1 MKALSFLSRVS
12 LPTKIALLTVAG
24 IGLLCGG
31 LVLVVSHQVGAELQA
46 QAQARQESN
55 MRVASEVLRGAGELR
70 LVGDRLMAGARPL
83 DGDTELVDRV
93 QTLVGGVA
101 TVFRG
106 DTRVATNVR
115 KPDGDRAVGTKLV
128 GPAHDAVLVRGQP
141 YRGEAD
147 ILGEAYFTAYDPIK
161 DASGATVGVLFVGLK
176 KSAFLSMLDVLIR
189 SIALQALVAAAVI
202 GGLLYA
208 VLRWQIRPLVTLSRV
223 MGRLQEG
230 DHAVAV
236 PSLDRGDEIGLMA
249 RAVEVFKEHAVAR
262 ERLEAEQKV
271 AEARAAEQRKA
282 DMVRLADHFEQAVG
296 GIIGAVSAS
305 ATELE
310 ATATT
315 LTRTA
320 DVTRQKSATVTA
332 ASGEA
337 SSNVQAVAAATNE
350 MTASIGEISRQ
361 VQTSSRI
368 ADAAV
373 SQAAK
378 TDDRIG
384 ALSIAASRIGDVVK
398 LITDI
403 AEQTNLL
410 ALNATIEAAR
420 AGEAGKGF
428 AVVANE
434 VKALA
439 GQTAKA
445 TGEISAQ
452 IAAMQAA
459 TEDSVSAIKEI
470 SGTIGQ
476 IAEVASAI
484 AAAVEE
490 QGAAAAEISRNIQ
503 QAAHGTTEVA
513 QNITEVSRGAEDT
526 GAASSELLNA
536 AGQLALESNQLRTEV
551 QTFLASVR
559 AA

>member
-1 MKALSFLSRVS
+1 M
-12 LPTKIALLTVAG
+12 PTKIALLTAAG
-24 IGLLCGG
+24 IGLLCAG

-55 MRVASEVLRGAGELR
+55 MRVAWELLRGAGALR
-70 LVGDRLMAGARPL
+70 LDGDRLMAGSRPL

-101 TVFRG
+101 TVFKR

-115 KPDGDRAVGTKLV
+115 KPDGGRAVGTRLV
-128 GPAHDAVLVRGQP
+128 GAAHDAVLVRGQT

-161 DASGATVGVLFVGLK
+161 DSSGATIGVLFVGLK
-176 KSAFLSMLDVLIR
+176 KSDFLSMLDVLIR
-189 SIALQALVAAAVI
+189 NIALQALLAAAVI
-202 GGLLYA
+202 GGLLYV
-208 VLRWQIRPLVTLSRV
+208 VLRSQIRPLVALSRV
-223 MGRLQEG
+223 MGRLQKG

-262 ERLEAEQKV
+262 ERLEAEQHA
-271 AEARAAEQRKA
+271 AEARAVAARKA

-320 DVTRQKSATVTA
+320 DVTQQKSATVTA

-337 SSNVQAVAAATNE
+337 SGNVQAVAAATNE

-361 VQTSSRI
+361 VQSSSRI
-368 ADAAV
+368 AEAAV

-384 ALSIAASRIGDVVK
+384 VLSVAAQRIGDVVK

-452 IAAMQAA
+452 ITAMQAA
-459 TEDSVSAIKEI
+459 TQDSVSAIKEI

-476 IAEVASAI
+476 IAEVAAAI
-484 AAAVEE
+484 AAAVEQ

-503 QAAHGTTEVA
+503 QAAHGTGEVA
-513 QNITEVSRGAEDT
+513 QHITEVSRGAEET
-526 GAASSELLNA
+526 GAASSELLSA
-536 AGQLALESNQLRTEV
+536 AGQLAMESNQLRNEV
-551 QTFLASVR
+551 QTFLATVR

>member
-1 MKALSFLSRVS
+1 MKAFSFISRIS

-31 LVLVVSHQVGAELQA
+31 LVLVVSHQVDAELQA

-55 MRVASEVLRGAGELR
+55 MRVAWEVLRGAGALR
-70 LVGDRLMAGARPL
+70 MDGDRLMAGSRPL
-83 DGDTELVDRV
+83 DGDTALVDRV

-101 TVFRG
+101 TVFKR

-115 KPDGDRAVGTKLV
+115 KPDGGRAVGTKLV
-128 GPAHDAVLVRGQP
+128 GAAHDAVLVRGQP

-161 DASGATVGVLFVGLK
+161 DSSGATIGVLFVGLK
-176 KSAFLSMLDVLIR
+176 KSDFLSMLDVLIR
-189 SIALQALVAAAVI
+189 NIALQALLAAAVI

-208 VLRWQIRPLVTLSRV
+208 VLRWQIRPLVSLSRV

-230 DHAVAV
+230 DHAIAV

-249 RAVEVFKEHAVAR
+249 RAVEVFKEHAVER
-262 ERLEAEQKV
+262 ERLEAEQNA
-271 AEARAAEQRKA
+271 AEARAVTARKA

-350 MTASIGEISRQ
+350 LTASIGEISRQ
-361 VQTSSRI
+361 VQSSSRI

-384 ALSIAASRIGDVVK
+384 ALSIAAQRIGDVVK

-452 IAAMQAA
+452 ISAMQAA
-459 TEDSVSAIKEI
+459 TQDSVGAIKEI

-476 IAEVASAI
+476 IAEVAAAI
-484 AAAVEE
+484 AAAVEQ
-490 QGAAAAEISRNIQ
+490 QGAAASEISRNIQ
-503 QAAHGTTEVA
+503 QAAHGTGEVA
-513 QNITEVSRGAEDT
+513 QNITEVSRGAEET
-526 GAASSELLNA
+526 GAASSELLSA
-536 AGQLALESNQLRTEV
+536 AGQLAMESNQLRNEV
-551 QTFLASVR
+551 QTFLATVR